1 MQRLVISLAKIIKF
15 NYEARQALER
25 GVDILADAVKVTL
38 GPRGRN
44 VVLDRGYG
52 APLITNDGVT
62 IAREIELDDP
72 SENLGAELIKQVAIK
87 ANDVAGDGTTTATV
101 LAQSLIK
108 EGSKM
113 IQAGANPVFIRR
125 GIEKSAKV
133 AVDKLKERS
142 VAIKGNNEIEQVA
155 SISAADETIGKLI
168 SEAMEKVG
176 TDGVITVE
184 EARSLETSLEIVEGM
199 QFDNGYLSP
208 YFVTDSDRMYVE
220 LENPYILL
228 TSRKISS
235 MKEIIGIL
243 EKIAEQS
250 KSLLI
255 IADDVDG
262 EALSTLVLNKI
273 RGALNVVAVKAP
285 AFGDR
290 RLAILE
296 DIAILTGGIVLSEEK
311 GMKLEE
317 ADIDD
322 LGMARRIKITKDKS
336 IIVDGMGNNEE
347 RLERINQIKEQ
358 IKETKSEYDREK
370 LQERLAK
377 LSGGVSVI
385 KVGAA
390 TETEMKEKKMRIE
403 DALNA
408 TRAAVEEGV
417 VAGGGTA
424 LVQVYK
430 DMRSFSIDGE
440 EGIGV
445 DIFKKALLSPLKQI
459 AINSGV
465 ESGVVV
471 DKVLNSE
478 INFGYDALKEEYVDM
493 FERGIL
499 DPTKVTRSAIQN
511 ASSISSLLL
520 TTEVSVVTKQEENK
534 NQQVPGMY

>member
-1 MQRLVISLAKIIKF
+1 MSKIIKF
-15 NYEARQALER
+15 NEEARLALQK
-25 GVDILADAVKVTL
+25 GVDVLADAVKITL

-62 IAREIELDDP
+62 IAKEIELEDYT
-72 SENLGAELIKQVAIK
+72 ENLGAQLMKEVAIK

-125 GIEKSAKV
+125 GIEKAT
-133 AVDKLKERS
+133 KLAIEKLRERS
-142 VAIKGNNEIEQVA
+142 VSIKNNSEIEQVA
-155 SISAADETIGKLI
+155 SISAADETVGKLI
-168 SEAMEKVG
+168 ADAMKIVG
-176 TDGVITVE
+176 DNGVITVE
-184 EARSLETSLEIVEGM
+184 EARSLDTTMEVVEGM

-208 YFVTDSDRMYVE
+208 YMVTDTERMTVE

-228 TSRKISS
+228 TSRKINS
-235 MKEIIGIL
+235 MKEILGLL
-243 EKIAEQS
+243 EKVVES
-250 KSLLI
+250 SRPLLI
-255 IADDVDG
+255 IADDIEG

-273 RGALNVVAVKAP
+273 RGALNVVVVKAP

-290 RLAILE
+290 RLAMLE
-296 DIAILTGGIVLSEEK
+296 DIAILTGAIVISEEK
-311 GMKLEE
+311 AMKLEE

-322 LGMARRIKITKDKS
+322 LGSSRKIKVTKDKT
-336 IIVDGMGNNEE
+336 IIVDGLGNTLEREE
-347 RLERINQIKEQ
+347 RITQIKGQ
-358 IKETKSEYDREK
+358 ILETKSDYDREK

-377 LSGGVSVI
+377 LSGGVAVI
-385 KVGAA
+385 RVGAA

-424 LVQVYK
+424 LIQIYK
-430 DMRSFSIDGE
+430 DIKKFNIEGE

-445 DIFKKALLSPLKQI
+445 EIFKKALFSPLKQI

-465 ESGVVV
+465 DAGVVLE
-471 DKVLNSE
+471 KVLNSDV
-478 INFGYDALKEEYVDM
+478 NFGYDALKGEYVNM
-493 FERGIL
+493 FERGII

-511 ASSISSLLL
+511 SSSIASLLL
-520 TTEVSVVTKQEENK
+520 TTEVSVVTKEDKN
-534 NQQVPGMY
+534 NQQMPGMY

>member
-125 GIEKSAKV
+125 GIEKAAKV

-430 DMRSFSIDGE
+430 DMRSFSIDVE

>member
-1 MQRLVISLAKIIKF
+1 MSKIIKF
-15 NYEARQALER
+15 NEEARLALQK
-25 GVDILADAVKVTL
+25 GVDVLADAVKITL

-62 IAREIELDDP
+62 IAKEIELEDYT
-72 SENLGAELIKQVAIK
+72 ENLGAQLMKEVAIK

-125 GIEKSAKV
+125 GIEKAT
-133 AVDKLKERS
+133 KLAIEKLRERS
-142 VAIKGNNEIEQVA
+142 VSIKNNSEIEQVA
-155 SISAADETIGKLI
+155 SISAADETVGKLI
-168 SEAMEKVG
+168 ADAMKIVG
-176 TDGVITVE
+176 DNGVITVE
-184 EARSLETSLEIVEGM
+184 EARSLDTTMEVVEGM

-208 YFVTDSDRMYVE
+208 YMVTDTERMTVE

-228 TSRKISS
+228 TSRKINS
-235 MKEIIGIL
+235 MKEILGLL
-243 EKIAEQS
+243 EKVVES
-250 KSLLI
+250 SRPLLI
-255 IADDVDG
+255 IADDIEG

-273 RGALNVVAVKAP
+273 RGALNVVVVKAP

-290 RLAILE
+290 RLAMLE
-296 DIAILTGGIVLSEEK
+296 DIAILTGAIVISEEK
-311 GMKLEE
+311 AMKLEE

-322 LGMARRIKITKDKS
+322 LGSSRKIKVTKDKT
-336 IIVDGMGNNEE
+336 IIVDGLGNTLEREE
-347 RLERINQIKEQ
+347 RITQIKGQ
-358 IKETKSEYDREK
+358 ILETKSDYDREK

-377 LSGGVSVI
+377 LSGGVAVI
-385 KVGAA
+385 RVGAA
-390 TETEMKEKKMRIE
+390 TETELKEKKMRIE

-424 LVQVYK
+424 LIQIYK
-430 DMRSFSIDGE
+430 DIKKFNIEGE

-445 DIFKKALLSPLKQI
+445 EIFKKALFSPLKQI

-465 ESGVVV
+465 DAGVVLE
-471 DKVLNSE
+471 KVLNSDV
-478 INFGYDALKEEYVDM
+478 NFGYDALKGEYVNM
-493 FERGIL
+493 FERGII

-511 ASSISSLLL
+511 SSSIASLLL
-520 TTEVSVVTKQEENK
+520 TTEVSVVTKEDKN
-534 NQQVPGMY
+534 NQQMPGMY

>member
-1 MQRLVISLAKIIKF
+1 MSKIIKF

-113 IQAGANPVFIRR
+113 IQAGSNPVFIRR
-125 GIEKSAKV
+125 GIEKASKF
-133 AVDKLKERS
+133 AVEKLKERS

-184 EARSLETSLEIVEGM
+184 EARSLETSLDIVEGM

-228 TSRKISS
+228 TSRKITS

-296 DIAILTGGIVLSEEK
+296 DIAILTGAVVLSEEK
-311 GMKLEE
+311 AMKLEN
-317 ADIDD
+317 ADLDD
-322 LGMARRIKITKDKS
+322 LGMARRVKVTKDKS
-336 IIVDGMGNNEE
+336 IIVDGMGNNDE

-417 VAGGGTA
+417 VAGGTA

-430 DMRSFSIDGE
+430 DMLDFSIDGE

-445 DIFKKALLSPLKQI
+445 EIFKKALLSPLKQI

-478 INFGYDALKEEYVDM
+478 INFGYDALKEEYVNM

-511 ASSISSLLL
+511 ASSIASLLL
-520 TTEVSVVTKQEENK
+520 TTEVSVVTKPDENK